1 MAQCVVVTT
10 TLWSSMWSYQKKYT
24 FSPKMS
30 PHSSFCRS
38 FVAYTCTNH
47 ILVKF
52 YPIFFKN
59 VHRFSLLKAL
69 AKARRAL
76 ANGLEACVRWM
87 LFINATIS
95 IQTIIL
101 KILHYFVKFCIT
113 LHKKLFTAK
122 WPYRLYCVTRTYIYI
137 CYWESKHYLGCQ
149 T

>member
-1 MAQCVVVTT
+1 MAQCVVVTTIVVTT

-76 ANGLEACVRWM
+76 ANGLEACVR
-87 LFINATIS
+87 LTLLLNPPIS
-95 IQTIIL
+95 IMTIIL
-101 KILHYFVKFCIT
+101 TTFHSFVKYCS
-113 LHKKLFTAK
+113 KLYK
-122 WPYRLYCVTRTYIYI
+122 
-137 CYWESKHYLGCQ
+137 
-149 T
+149 